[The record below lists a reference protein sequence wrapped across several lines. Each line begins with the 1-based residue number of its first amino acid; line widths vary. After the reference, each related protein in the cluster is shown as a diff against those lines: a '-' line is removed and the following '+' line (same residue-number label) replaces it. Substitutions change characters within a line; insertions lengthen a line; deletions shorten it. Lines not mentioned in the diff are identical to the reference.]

1 MKNSVFFNYLL
12 YFNDFNEDEITE
24 IKNKI
29 IEYAKKAAKLYV
41 QLYSWHPTLPTMHTI
56 LIQGSHYIRA
66 IYIPIGELSEEA
78 TEACNKQFH
87 LFWQILSRKFSW
99 ISCNHD
105 VFNRLLLS
113 SDSILTGMRPIIRK
127 KSKSFFK
134 ETLEI
139 LLPVETS
146 QTHETESSEWKDD
159 DDELSSNEKR
169 NMFPIY

>member
-1 MKNSVFFNYLL
+1 
-12 YFNDFNEDEITE
+12 
-24 IKNKI
+24 
-29 IEYAKKAAKLYV
+29 
-41 QLYSWHPTLPTMHTI
+41 
-56 LIQGSHYIRA
+56 
-66 IYIPIGELSEEA
+66 
-78 TEACNKQFH
+78 
-87 LFWQILSRKFSW
+87 
-99 ISCNHD
+99 
-105 VFNRLLLS
+105 
-113 SDSILTGMRPIIRK
+113 MRPIIRK